1 MLDFESALMFLF
13 WLSFKCQQ
21 GHNYFEFGGRWAK
34 QELLFCIRLC
44 NYNVYFFLF
53 HYNPAFPKGGGEKK
67 PTELCCKRSQ
77 LKQVITFLL
86 AEFAQIAAWM
96 AVFAYVFGNS
106 KRSRLGSQQ
115 NVQWVFGMVKGYYR
129 DLQGFCIYI
138 LYFAI
143 SGESILKYS
152 L

>member
-1 MLDFESALMFLF
+1 MSLEAGGLSRSFCSVFACATIMFIF
-13 WLSFKCQQ
+13 FSFIITL
-21 GHNYFEFGGRWAK
+21 H
-34 QELLFCIRLC
+34 
-44 NYNVYFFLF
+44 
-53 HYNPAFPKGGGEKK
+53 FPRGGGEKK
-67 PTELCCKRSQ
+67 NQQNSKRSQ

-106 KRSRLGSQQ
+106 KRSRLVSQQ

-129 DLQGFCIYI
+129 DLQGFCICV